1 MSYQPI
7 LPPELWLACWTLCS
21 TRQLRRVSRVCHLF
35 RALCLPL
42 LFENQCFDAMAL
54 LREMD
59 HSNWMDRARRL
70 HRTAVRLERL
80 ADGPQVLTV
89 RSCTF
94 SIRASTVVRLP
105 TTAENLQL
113 VNRTYQRISTTIST
127 TLGLYLNL
135 RSLAIGHL
143 TIDCAFRSTL
153 STLLRLEELSLQEC
167 DIVDRQGV
175 LMKLGTFTISDARPP
190 FPKSETDGPSL
201 QLVSSQHIGTLNIHS
216 TREAVSLIKGFG
228 PAHLPHLV
236 HLSLDPAVNAEI
248 LFRLLNQCPRL
259 ETLTIKSILRTM
271 DSSSPE
277 LIHPGTIPL
286 LRNITAPLAVIR
298 LFTPNRPV
306 SAVTV
311 VGERAPSNGLIKAAG
326 VPIGDLMLGLLDV
339 AQASTS
345 LRSLV
350 IPRTSP
356 SLESFA
362 TIASL
367 FPELQQLSIN
377 ITDND
382 DTDFERSVVRLSRRS
397 GEIDTRTIELCD
409 DEAFDDLSEDELSE
423 DEEAPPPTVVF
434 FKPSAWPEPPA
445 SNPLHTAFHWI
456 CSGAVAL
463 PQSLEVLRLRFAPET
478 GNFSHCP
485 SEQQHQ
491 TMAALSRLYPV
502 LREVEMGHRLFTWQR
517 NRALWKGGEEWRG
530 DEEASY
536 LQIIS

>member
-377 ITDND
+377 ITDDDDND
-382 DTDFERSVVRLSRRS
+382 
-397 GEIDTRTIELCD
+397 TIELCD
-409 DEAFDDLSEDELSE
+409 DEAFDNLPEDDLSDC
-423 DEEAPPPTVVF
+423 EEAPPPTVVF
-434 FKPSAWPEPPA
+434 VKPSAWPEPPA
-445 SNPLHTAFHWI
+445 SDALHTAFHWI

-463 PQSLEVLRLRFAPET
+463 PQSLEVLRLRLAP
-478 GNFSHCP
+478 GHIANYSDWP

-491 TMAALSRLYPV
+491 TVAALSRLYPV
-502 LREVEMGHRLFTWQR
+502 LRKVEMGHWIIRTWQR
-517 NRALWKGGEEWRG
+517 NGALWKSGEE
-530 DEEASY
+530 ALY